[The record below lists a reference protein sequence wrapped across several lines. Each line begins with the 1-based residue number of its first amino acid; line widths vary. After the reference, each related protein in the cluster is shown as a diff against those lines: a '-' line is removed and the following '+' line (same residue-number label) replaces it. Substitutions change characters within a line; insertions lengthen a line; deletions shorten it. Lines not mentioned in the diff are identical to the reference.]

1 MLKVIDKVTRVR
13 KELDGEVWVNG
24 EAKFTHSMSKD
35 KLFIDSK
42 DALEF
47 ADAEDDDHNIDE
59 FREDF
64 ENDLRYAECDAEITS
79 NDVNI
84 DEYSI
89 DECPEYLLKEV
100 LSNNK
105 EYEVKEMKYEI
116 DGVKSTKKVLVEKE
130 LEVA

>member
-1 MLKVIDKVTRVR
+1 MIIDKVTRVR
-13 KELDGEVWVNG
+13 KEVDGEVWVNG
-24 EAKFTHSMSKD
+24 EGKFTHSMSKD
-35 KLFIDSK
+35 EVFIDSK
-42 DALEF
+42 EALEY
-47 ADAEDDDHNIDE
+47 AETDDDCDIEE

-64 ENDLRYAECDAEITS
+64 EETLRYAECDAEISS
-79 NDVNI
+79 NDAEIV
-84 DEYSI
+84 EYSI
-89 DECPEYLLKEV
+89 DECPEHLLNEV